1 MATDETIT
9 RTEIPE
15 FLEASAIPLTSR
27 LMPLLD
33 PAKAVDTSKFAPQVA
48 AQTGIQQA
56 AIQKGLGAAGLGQA
70 TFDPT
75 TGELTGIGQGTG
87 ISAFEPFLTQAG
99 ADAAAAQQLT
109 GPQAYQEFMSPYQQ
123 EVIDTSLAA
132 LQRERDIARQQIGT
146 QAAQLGA
153 FGGGR
158 QAVQEGVFDAETA
171 MGKAQLEGQLR
182 AQAFQNAQQQAD
194 QAFGQQQQLSTQQ
207 QGLAQLAPQLAQ
219 QEISALGQLGQ
230 GQQLQSQAVL
240 DAQAQA
246 EREAAFEEQQR
257 LGFVGQQLTGLIG
270 GYPASTTYQTTTT
283 PPPSPLSQLLGVGAG
298 LGGILGQLGAFGQ

>member
-1 MATDETIT
+1 MTTETTETIT
-9 RTEIPE
+9 RPAPFI
-15 FLEASAIPLTSR
+15 EAAAIPLTQR
-27 LMPLLD
+27 LMPLLN
-33 PAKAVDTSKFAPQVA
+33 PAQATDTSAFAPQVA

-75 TGELTGIGQGTG
+75 TGELTGVGQGTG
-87 ISAFEPFLTQAG
+87 ISAFEPFLAQAS
-99 ADAAAAQQLT
+99 ADAAAAQQRT
-109 GPQAYQEFMSPYQQ
+109 GPQAFQEFMSPYQQ

-158 QAVQEGVFDAETA
+158 QGVQEGVFDAETA
-171 MGKAQLEGQLR
+171 LGKAQLEAQLR
-182 AQAFQNAQQQAD
+182 AQGLQQAQQQAA
-194 QAFGQQQQLSTQQ
+194 QAFGQQQQLSSQQ

-219 QEISALGQLGQ
+219 QQIAGVGQLGQ
-230 GQQLQSQAVL
+230 QQQLQSQAIL

-246 EREAAFEEQQR
+246 AREAAFEEQQR
-257 LGFVGQQLTGLIG
+257 LGFVGQQLTGIIG
-270 GYPASTTYQTTTT
+270 GYPAQQTFQTTVT
-283 PPPSPLSQLLGVGAG
+283 PPPSPLSQLLGTGAG
-298 LGGILGQLGAFGQ
+298 LAGILGNIFGG

>member
-1 MATDETIT
+1 MAEETIT
-9 RTEIPE
+9 TTKPAPFIEAAGTTLTE
-15 FLEASAIPLTSR
+15 R
-27 LMPLLD
+27 LMPLLN
-33 PAKAVDTSKFAPQVA
+33 PAQAMDTASYAPSVA
-48 AQTGIQQA
+48 AQTAIQQA
-56 AIQKGLGAAGLGQA
+56 AIQKGLGAAGLGQG

-75 TGELTGIGQGTG
+75 TGELTGVGQGTG

-99 ADAAAAQQLT
+99 AEATGAQQFV

-132 LQRERDIARQQIGT
+132 LQRERDVARQQIGT

-182 AQAFQNAQQQAD
+182 AQAFQNAQQQAA
-194 QAFGQQQQLSTQQ
+194 QAFGQQQALSTQQ

-219 QEISALGQLGQ
+219 QEISALQQLGT
-230 GQQLQSQAVL
+230 GQQAQSQAIL

-246 EREAAFEEQQR
+246 AREAAFEEQQR

-270 GYPASTTYQTTTT
+270 GYPAQQTYQTTTQQ
-283 PPPSPLSQLLGVGAG
+283 PPSPLQSILGIGGGIA
-298 LGGILGQLGAFGQ
+298 GILGALNT

>member
-1 MATDETIT
+1 MPTDETIT

-33 PAKAVDTSKFAPQVA
+33 PAQAVDTSKFAPTVA
-48 AQTGIQQA
+48 AETALQQQA
-56 AIQKGLGAAGLGQA
+56 RGLSGGLG
-70 TFDPT
+70 
-75 TGELTGIGQGTG
+75 
-87 ISAFEPFLTQAG
+87 SFEPFLTQAG
-99 ADAAAAQQLT
+99 ADATAAQQFT
-109 GPQAYQEFMSPYQQ
+109 GPQAFQEFMSPYQQ

-132 LQRERDIARQQIGT
+132 LQRERDIARQQIGAG
-146 QAAQLGA
+146 AAQLGA

-158 QAVQEGVFDAETA
+158 QGLQEGAFDAETA
-171 MGKAQLEGQLR
+171 LGKAQLEAQLR
-182 AQAFQNAQQQAD
+182 AQGFQQAQQAAQQSFAN
-194 QAFGQQQQLSTQQ
+194 QQQLSAQQ

-219 QEISALGQLGQ
+219 QQITGIGQLGQ
-230 GQQLQSQAVL
+230 QQQLQSQAVL

-246 EREAAFEEQQR
+246 EREAAFEQQQR

-270 GYPASTTYQTTTT
+270 GYPASTTYQTTTSA
-283 PPPSPLSQLLGVGAG
+283 PPSPLSQLLGVGAG

>member
-1 MATDETIT
+1 MAEETIT
-9 RTEIPE
+9 TTKPAPFIEAAGTTLTEK
-15 FLEASAIPLTSR
+15 
-27 LMPLLD
+27 LMPLLGQ
-33 PAKAVDTSKFAPQVA
+33 PLDTTAFAPSVA
-48 AQTGIQQA
+48 AQDPLQQQA
-56 AIQKGLGAAGLGQA
+56 YQQAAGLG
-70 TFDPT
+70 
-75 TGELTGIGQGTG
+75 
-87 ISAFEPFLTQAG
+87 SFEPFLAQAG
-99 ADAAAAQQLT
+99 AEATGAQQFV

-132 LQRERDIARQQIGT
+132 LQRERDVARQQIGT

-182 AQAFQNAQQQAD
+182 AQAFQNAQQQAA
-194 QAFGQQQQLSTQQ
+194 QAFGQQQALSTQQ

-219 QEISALGQLGQ
+219 QEISGLQQVGQQ
-230 GQQLQSQAVL
+230 QQLQSQAIL

-246 EREAAFEEQQR
+246 AREAAFEEQQR

-270 GYPASTTYQTTTT
+270 GYPAQQTYQTTTQQ
-283 PPPSPLSQLLGVGAG
+283 PPSPLQSILGIG
-298 LGGILGQLGAFGQ
+298 GGIASIIGAMNT